1 MHAFT
6 PSHPGPQ
13 SHPRAR
19 TRTARPGARPA
30 AGLTLIELMVAIA
43 VLALLATLALPS
55 FGSLLERHR
64 LTAAAETLALDLSEA
79 RFQSAQS
86 GRPLHLVFRPGHDWC
101 WAVAR
106 TPACNCRDAAPA
118 CALKTVRAAE
128 LPGVEL
134 VRAQDASFDPGVDA
148 GAPAQRREA
157 VLRSRGAADELSV
170 QLSPLGRARVCSTT
184 GVRGVAA
191 C

>member
-1 MHAFT
+1 MTASILPHAAD
-6 PSHPGPQ
+6 PNRPLGA
-13 SHPRAR
+13 RAR
-19 TRTARPGARPA
+19 RA

-43 VLALLATLALPS
+43 VLAVLATLALPS

-64 LTAAAETLALDLSEA
+64 LSAAAETLALDLSET

-86 GRPLHLVFRPGHDWC
+86 GQPLHVVFRPGRDWC

-106 TPACNCRDAAPA
+106 TPACDCRDAAPA
-118 CALKTVRAAE
+118 CALKTVRAEE

-134 VRAQDASFDPGVDA
+134 RSAQDARFDPAVDA
-148 GAPAQRREA
+148 GAPLQRREM
-157 VLRSRGAADELSV
+157 VLRSRGAADELRV
-170 QLSPLGRARVCSTT
+170 QLSPLGRASVCSTT
-184 GVRGVAA
+184 GMRGVVA

>member
-1 MHAFT
+1 MPASTPRLPSARRRTVHA
-6 PSHPGPQ
+6 GV
-13 SHPRAR
+13 RR
-19 TRTARPGARPA
+19 A

-43 VLALLATLALPS
+43 VLAVLAMLALPS

-86 GRPLHLVFRPGHDWC
+86 GQPLHLVFRPGRDWC

-106 TPACNCRDAAPA
+106 TPACDCRDAAPA
-118 CALKTVRAAE
+118 CALKTVRAEE
-128 LPGVEL
+128 LPGVDL
-134 VRAQDASFDPGVDA
+134 VRAQDARFGHAVDA
-148 GAPAQRREA
+148 DAPLQRREA
-157 VLRSRGAADELSV
+157 VLRSRGAADELRV
-170 QLSPLGRARVCSTT
+170 QLSPLGRAHVCSTT
-184 GVRGVAA
+184 GLRGVAA